1 MEEIKINHSFWKTL
15 LSAIGCLE
23 VFAMMI
29 HMTEDLSTYTILG
42 LLFIS
47 ICISGFGLGSL
58 YFLSVLIKERL
69 GGKPFMRVSEDGLLI
84 VNRLLRKKVI
94 KLSDV
99 RHFGIKNISDP
110 FILYICYTPDVERQ
124 KIKNL
129 RRTIWLD
136 FIDTD
141 ADELLVLLNKCKK
154 LSKPKHSSQTPN
166 EIQRNKL
173 RKLFMDYNQSGQTQ
187 KKSPKE
193 IQDTPNY
200 YPMFRVLFVSV
211 IMAAIYALI
220 CWGWLKWRWASSEL
234 RPILLVAPLILN
246 FYICRKFLLAIK
258 DFFYGYIVAVFVF
271 GILPLI
277 LLENT
282 GKMVERMTMDITEV
296 PAITSETEPIL
307 ASAEYV
313 RVANLSTA
321 DLDTIRGD
329 YYFKVKHVGR
339 GSINFLLYG
348 AYPLRAIPNVFLV
361 SKKREIQGY
370 AFTKKEALEKMR
382 LRFIEKETGFM
393 LKMDLNDSYLKR
405 LVSRDDIKEYQE
417 AIKEILKKEN
427 KPFDQ
432 NNIILYKITSGK
444 MGKKGVIHYGLI
456 SLATLLGEFIL
467 LLIVY
472 KRFFNYKEYERA
484 VKKSQRKKL
493 LKIHTTPDKALL
505 FSIPVL
511 MVIIYMLMLI
521 NGYSMNTQNVEM
533 CMQWGAVERVSVLER
548 HEWWRLLTFGFLH
561 GDIKHLLGNV
571 SLFVGSAM
579 FLLHGHNGYRITL
592 VFLLSTFVSGLFFLL
607 FGSGYCCV
615 GASGGVFG
623 IMGFWL
629 AYELYIKYV
638 NKDRVTFV
646 TVRYPLIMIVINLLF
661 SFGYGISMSCHIGGL
676 VAGIIMA
683 IIIGAKNKSRANEI
697 E

>member
-1 MEEIKINHSFWKTL
+1 
-15 LSAIGCLE
+15 
-23 VFAMMI
+23 
-29 HMTEDLSTYTILG
+29 
-42 LLFIS
+42 
-47 ICISGFGLGSL
+47 
-58 YFLSVLIKERL
+58 
-69 GGKPFMRVSEDGLLI
+69 
-84 VNRLLRKKVI
+84 
-94 KLSDV
+94 
-99 RHFGIKNISDP
+99 
-110 FILYICYTPDVERQ
+110 
-124 KIKNL
+124 
-129 RRTIWLD
+129 
-136 FIDTD
+136 
-141 ADELLVLLNKCKK
+141 
-154 LSKPKHSSQTPN
+154 
-166 EIQRNKL
+166 
-173 RKLFMDYNQSGQTQ
+173 
-187 KKSPKE
+187 
-193 IQDTPNY
+193 
-200 YPMFRVLFVSV
+200 
-211 IMAAIYALI
+211 
-220 CWGWLKWRWASSEL
+220 
-234 RPILLVAPLILN
+234 
-246 FYICRKFLLAIK
+246 
-258 DFFYGYIVAVFVF
+258 
-271 GILPLI
+271 
-277 LLENT
+277 
-282 GKMVERMTMDITEV
+282 MVERMTMDITEV

-472 KRFFNYKEYERA
+472 KRFFNYKDYERA

-493 LKIHTTPDKALL
+493 LKIHTTPDQALL
-505 FSIPVL
+505 FSMPVL

-548 HEWWRLLTFGFLH
+548 HEWWRLLTYGFLH